1 MAFREGAGEANALG
15 MKPPA
20 QGPISQETC
29 RNATAHA
36 VLRGEGAAM
45 RCLGFPFVSAWTLHR
60 SRSLEQVE
68 VPMLQIR
75 VNDAASSR
83 IRAIYT
89 FALVLGFAGIAT
101 ADSTEVT
108 EIATADSIEVAGIA
122 SAHSTEVAAIILSDD
137 AMPQG
142 PSIVDRLAIIR
153 EKIQSALEYPPLAR
167 LHDSDGDTLVR
178 FEINRSGNA
187 ENIRVVR
194 SSGHDQLDTSAIRA
208 VETATPLPWVYGLL
222 EVPVHFELISAR

>member
-1 MAFREGAGEANALG
+1 
-15 MKPPA
+15 
-20 QGPISQETC
+20 
-29 RNATAHA
+29 
-36 VLRGEGAAM
+36 
-45 RCLGFPFVSAWTLHR
+45 
-60 SRSLEQVE
+60 
-68 VPMLQIR
+68 MLQIR